1 MPATENR
8 RPVHDPPDSGAAA
21 AEGAGP
27 VAVHRRTI
35 EFEAHDA
42 GETLTVTGRLRD
54 ERPWATGT
62 DRVEH
67 VHDMDLALSVRKED
81 LTIMSASATMARFP
95 HAECPGIT
103 DAFGQLVGLTIGRG
117 YTRAVQER
125 FGGARGCT
133 HLEQLA
139 RTMGP
144 VVIQAMTSCRAR
156 DRDWQHLDAAPS
168 ARPALFPRNTCHIWA
183 DGGVA
188 EQKLAAGWRPGERA
202 GYPAPA
208 VEVFLR
214 RGPSPGGA

>member
-1 MPATENR
+1 MP
-8 RPVHDPPDSGAAA
+8 
-21 AEGAGP
+21 
-27 VAVHRRTI
+27 VHRRTI
-35 EFEAHDA
+35 EFEAYDEGDA
-42 GETLTVTGRLRD
+42 LSVTGRLRD
-54 ERPWATGT
+54 ERPWAADT

-67 VHDMDLALSVRKED
+67 VHDMDLPSLVRKDD
-81 LTIMSASATMARFP
+81 LTITEATATMARFP
-95 HAECPGIT
+95 HAECPSIT
-103 DAFGQLVGLTIGRG
+103 DAFDDLVGLCISRG

-139 RTMGP
+139 RTVGP
-144 VVIQAMTSCRAR
+144 VVIQAMTSNRAR

-168 ARPALFPRNTCHIWA
+168 ARPTLFPRNTCHIWA

-202 GYPAPA
+202 GYPAPP

-214 RGPSPGGA
+214 RGPSTTTSGPPRRHLQSRRRSSAR